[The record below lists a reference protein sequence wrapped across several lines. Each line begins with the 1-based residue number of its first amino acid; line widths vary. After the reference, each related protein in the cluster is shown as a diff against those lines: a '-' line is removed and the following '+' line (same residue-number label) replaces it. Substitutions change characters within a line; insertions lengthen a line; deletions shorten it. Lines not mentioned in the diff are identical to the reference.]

1 MQSRDLR
8 LLRRVLIGKSDA
20 NIRFDDI
27 RRLLVTLGF
36 EERIRGSHRIF
47 TKEGVLEILNLQPRG
62 AMAKPYQVRQIRRV
76 IIEYGMVPDDT

>member
-1 MQSRDLR
+1 MHSRDLR

-20 NIRFDDI
+20 SIRFDDI

-36 EERIRGSHRIF
+36 EERIRGSHHIF
-47 TKEGVLEILNLQPRG
+47 TKEGVIEILNLQPRA
-62 AMAKPYQVRQIRRV
+62 AMAKPYQVRQARIV

>member
-8 LLRRVLIGKSDA
+8 LLRRILIGRSDA

-27 RRLLVTLGF
+27 RRILITLGF
-36 EERIRGSHRIF
+36 EERIRGSHHIF
-47 TKEGVLEILNLQPRG
+47 AKVGVWTILNLQPRG
-62 AMAKPYQVRQIRRV
+62 AMAKPYQVRQVRRV